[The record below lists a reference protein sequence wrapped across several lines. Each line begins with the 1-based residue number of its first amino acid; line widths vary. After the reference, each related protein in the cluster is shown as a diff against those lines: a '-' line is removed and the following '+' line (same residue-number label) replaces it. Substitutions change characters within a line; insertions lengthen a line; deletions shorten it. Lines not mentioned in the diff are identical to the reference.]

1 MVYLDITHL
10 NVEYFYNSSG
20 TSLGPNQADLT
31 AESMVDGMNKTV
43 STSVTEMAAAM
54 AEEDTTPADEKSLR
68 EAQENGEYPGSG
80 GFLPYGF
87 SGVIAGTATCFYAFV
102 GFDAIATTGEEAIN
116 PQRNIPL
123 AIVFSLLI
131 CCIAYLCVSATLTLM
146 VPYFL
151 LDKSAPL
158 PVAFASG
165 GIEWAKWP
173 VGIGAVC
180 ALTASLLGIFSSRH
194 IIEFYD
200 MNFQVRSDIET
211 KKGCMFPLPRV
222 VYAMADDGLIFRG
235 LANINEKTKTPVIAT
250 LSMASLAAL
259 LAAIFDI
266 KELVDFM
273 SIGTL
278 MAYTLVAASVMILR
292 YRESSLNIWIVV
304 SIS

>member
-1 MVYLDITHL
+1 M
-10 NVEYFYNSSG
+10 S
-20 TSLGPNQADLT
+20 
-31 AESMVDGMNKTV
+31 
-43 STSVTEMAAAM
+43 
-54 AEEDTTPADEKSLR
+54 
-68 EAQENGEYPGSG
+68 
-80 GFLPYGF
+80 
-87 SGVIAGTATCFYAFV
+87 GTATCFYAFV

-180 ALTASLLGIFSSRH
+180 ALTASLLGIFS
-194 IIEFYD
+194 IIYRRCFILF
-200 MNFQVRSDIET
+200 FQIRSSIET
-211 KKGCMFPLPRV
+211 KQGCMFPLPRV

>member
-1 MVYLDITHL
+1 M
-10 NVEYFYNSSG
+10 S
-20 TSLGPNQADLT
+20 
-31 AESMVDGMNKTV
+31 
-43 STSVTEMAAAM
+43 
-54 AEEDTTPADEKSLR
+54 
-68 EAQENGEYPGSG
+68 
-80 GFLPYGF
+80 
-87 SGVIAGTATCFYAFV
+87 GTATCFYAFV